1 MSSGD
6 GRKMLDDLSFDVWMT
21 RVEDILQKT
30 IGFGSA
36 DLPEWGWL
44 LAWDAGM
51 TPARAAAKATEH
63 AGLSPAER

>member
-6 GRKMLDDLSFDVWMT
+6 SRRMLDVLKFDVWMT
-21 RVEDILQKT
+21 RVEDVLEKT

-51 TPARAAAKATEH
+51 TPARAAAKAIEQ
-63 AGLSPAER
+63 AGLNPAER

>member
-6 GRKMLDDLSFDVWMT
+6 SRRMLDDLKFDVWMT
-21 RVEDILQKT
+21 RVEDVLEKT
-30 IGFGSA
+30 IGFGIA

-51 TPARAAAKATEH
+51 TPAQA
-63 AGLSPAER
+63 

>member
-1 MSSGD
+1 MSSS
-6 GRKMLDDLSFDVWMT
+6 RRMLDDLDFDIWMA

-30 IGFGSA
+30 IGSA

-63 AGLSPAER
+63 AGSSPAER

>member
-6 GRKMLDDLSFDVWMT
+6 SRKMLEDLDFDVWMD

-36 DLPEWGWL
+36 GLPEWGWL

-63 AGLSPAER
+63 AGSSPAER

>member
-6 GRKMLDDLSFDVWMT
+6 SRRMLDDLKFDVWMT
-21 RVEDILQKT
+21 RVEDVLEKT

-51 TPARAAAKATEH
+51 TPARAAAKAIEQ
-63 AGLSPAER
+63 AGLNPAER

>member
-6 GRKMLDDLSFDVWMT
+6 SRKMLDELNFDVWMA
-21 RVEDILQKT
+21 RVEDILQLT

-36 DLPEWGWL
+36 DLPEWSWL

-51 TPARAAAKATEH
+51 TPVRAAAKATAVV
-63 AGLSPAER
+63 AGS

>member
-6 GRKMLDDLSFDVWMT
+6 SRKMLEDLSFDVWMA
-21 RVEDILQKT
+21 RVEDILKTT

-44 LAWDAGM
+44 LAWDAGLA
-51 TPARAAAKATEH
+51 PARAAAKATAH
-63 AGLSPAER
+63 AGLSPSER

>member
-1 MSSGD
+1 MSSD
-6 GRKMLDDLSFDVWMT
+6 DSRRMLDDLNFDVWMA

-44 LAWDAGM
+44 LAWAAGM

-63 AGLSPAER
+63 AGLNPAER